1 MPATDN
7 MYVKVVDG
15 LTAMLAGVHHRAKS
29 LVKFLRF
36 SDFADLHKKA
46 SKKLGIFYFSYIG
59 NMIFGQNQ
67 YMCRALWID
76 ISDCDARLIFSDN
89 V

>member
-1 MPATDN
+1 MSATDN
-7 MYVKVVDG
+7 MYVQVVDG
-15 LTAMLAGVHHRAKS
+15 LTAMLASVYYGAESV
-29 LVKFLRF
+29 VKLLRF
-36 SDFADLHKKA
+36 RDFADLHKKA